1 MQEIL
6 EAIKNKHLTV
16 EEGISLLMQFT
27 IGLNENNLR
36 SIIKMLALNA
46 ISVEKAFSMLSSF
59 SLNAQNNNLSEIKA
73 HKEALNKSGD
83 RIRRAA
89 RPLEKNEYEEILKL
103 CQTGFKYV
111 SEDTEK
117 TFRPNTQLAMT
128 FLLQA
133 NLGLR
138 ISDVLKLKPST
149 FKNDKLE
156 IIEKKTGKL
165 QYRDINYKLKN
176 LIYEYAVEKS
186 IKSDEHL
193 IKLGRAAIH
202 KQLQIISDYLKITNV
217 SSHSF
222 RKFFAMTIYKESG
235 GDIELVKELLNHTS
249 LATTQKYIKLSQAEI
264 NKASASVDLIVPWIN

>member
-6 EAIKNKHLTV
+6 ESIKNKYLTA
-16 EEGISLLMQFT
+16 EEGISLLIQFT
-27 IGLNENNLR
+27 TGLNENNLR
-36 SIIKMLALNA
+36 SIIKLLCVNA
-46 ISVEKAFSMLSSF
+46 ISVDKAFSMLSSF
-59 SLNAQNNNLSEIKA
+59 ALTDQKNDFHENKV
-73 HKEALNKSGD
+73 HKEISNKNEG

-89 RPLEKNEYEEILKL
+89 RPLEKNEYEDILKL

-117 TFRPNTQLAMT
+117 SFRPNTQLAMT

-176 LIYEYAVEKS
+176 LIYEYAVDKS
-186 IKSDEHL
+186 IKSDEYL
-193 IKLGRAAIH
+193 IKLGRSAIH

-264 NKASASVDLIVPWIN
+264 NKASASVDLIVPWIS